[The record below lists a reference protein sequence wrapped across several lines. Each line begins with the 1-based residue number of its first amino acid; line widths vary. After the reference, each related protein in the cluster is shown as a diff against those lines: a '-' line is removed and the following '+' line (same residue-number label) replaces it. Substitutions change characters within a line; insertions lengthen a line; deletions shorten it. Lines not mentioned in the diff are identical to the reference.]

1 MIKRFIGLFSGFALI
16 AGILGGFLVTIG
28 SYENLASNKPFIV
41 CSSLEQLRDFNL
53 QRANYDARIEQ
64 GDNPVLVLA
73 SSELN
78 TYLSKSYTASFWTD
92 HNYGMDIMA
101 EGYAHIC
108 SLWDAIAVGAF
119 DKREI
124 TNNKVVIIP
133 SMQWFMEGTKYSN
146 DVLNETFSK
155 GAYDEFLKNEDISE
169 DIKIAVSEKL
179 DSYEFKYPTITTPLP
194 QKMSMTLETID
205 TFAADAASSVR
216 LRCAILN
223 APKNDGKLIVSNSE
237 KTLSQA
243 IPTSRFGSPEEP
255 DWTAIQQDALE
266 YAKSRA
272 SNNDLFLD
280 KWVYDN
286 AYEDWLKSAK
296 KWKVDD
302 NKVLNES
309 EIEDF
314 ELFIKVCKESGI
326 EPLVILIP
334 SNDLLYDQSAYT
346 IKYRNM
352 YYDTMRNLCDA
363 NKVKL
368 ADFSDYSASTYFL
381 RDNTHPS
388 NYGWS
393 LINEQIY
400 NFYAN

>member
-155 GAYDEFLKNEDISE
+155 GAYDEFLKNEE
-169 DIKIAVSEKL
+169 DRK
-179 DSYEFKYPTITTPLP
+179 
-194 QKMSMTLETID
+194 
-205 TFAADAASSVR
+205 SV
-216 LRCAILN
+216 
-223 APKNDGKLIVSNSE
+223 V
-237 KTLSQA
+237 
-243 IPTSRFGSPEEP
+243 
-255 DWTAIQQDALE
+255 
-266 YAKSRA
+266 
-272 SNNDLFLD
+272 
-280 KWVYDN
+280 
-286 AYEDWLKSAK
+286 
-296 KWKVDD
+296 
-302 NKVLNES
+302 
-309 EIEDF
+309 
-314 ELFIKVCKESGI
+314 
-326 EPLVILIP
+326 
-334 SNDLLYDQSAYT
+334 
-346 IKYRNM
+346 
-352 YYDTMRNLCDA
+352 
-363 NKVKL
+363 
-368 ADFSDYSASTYFL
+368 
-381 RDNTHPS
+381 
-388 NYGWS
+388 
-393 LINEQIY
+393 
-400 NFYAN
+400 